1 MKRAAGFDDEGDD
14 DDDDMP
20 ARKNARTTQGA
31 LGNFSGVLT
40 DPGVLRPASKGNSK
54 GKDVSPG
61 APIADWR
68 APPEEPKVETTPM
81 DFSRLT
87 RDLPSHTFAVPQVL
101 VEHLMTPQIRELIT
115 EETGA
120 EVEWAPRDA
129 QVVLRGSSE
138 QLRVASRVLSR
149 VKTHCHWGSSED
161 KVRRLVKPWF
171 VEKGLCRLSPMNTL
185 RPVEKLLYNSQPSL
199 SIGKDSKNDVVI
211 SDPLVS
217 RHHCI
222 IELDADRGAIY
233 VTDRSTN
240 GTFLNGIRLP
250 SKKLGKVLLSHGD
263 ELLLKDPAGGEQ
275 EFGYIVNLQEL
286 QVRHPIKLDAPQRL
300 LTAEEMAP
308 VGRDF
313 A

>member
-1 MKRAAGFDDEGDD
+1 
-14 DDDDMP
+14 
-20 ARKNARTTQGA
+20 
-31 LGNFSGVLT
+31 
-40 DPGVLRPASKGNSK
+40 
-54 GKDVSPG
+54 
-61 APIADWR
+61 
-68 APPEEPKVETTPM
+68 
-81 DFSRLT
+81 
-87 RDLPSHTFAVPQVL
+87 
-101 VEHLMTPQIRELIT
+101 
-115 EETGA
+115 
-120 EVEWAPRDA
+120 
-129 QVVLRGSSE
+129 
-138 QLRVASRVLSR
+138 
-149 VKTHCHWGSSED
+149 
-161 KVRRLVKPWF
+161 
-171 VEKGLCRLSPMNTL
+171 MNTL

>member
-101 VEHLMTPQIRELIT
+101 VEHLMI
-115 EETGA
+115 
-120 EVEWAPRDA
+120 
-129 QVVLRGSSE
+129 LRSVSSS
-138 QLRVASRVLSR
+138 Q
-149 VKTHCHWGSSED
+149 
-161 KVRRLVKPWF
+161 RRLVQRWSGHH
-171 VEKGLCRLSPMNTL
+171 EML
-185 RPVEKLLYNSQPSL
+185 RWCCEVLVNNSAWHL
-199 SIGKDSKNDVVI
+199 ECC
-211 SDPLVS
+211 LVS
-217 RHHCI
+217 K
-222 IELDADRGAIY
+222 
-233 VTDRSTN
+233 
-240 GTFLNGIRLP
+240 P
-250 SKKLGKVLLSHGD
+250 
-263 ELLLKDPAGGEQ
+263 
-275 EFGYIVNLQEL
+275 
-286 QVRHPIKLDAPQRL
+286 
-300 LTAEEMAP
+300 TATGAP
-308 VGRDF
+308 VRTRFGGL
-313 A
+313 